1 MMSIGVFAELVGL
14 TASALRFYDDAGM
27 LRPAQVDPSTG
38 YRFYSRSQVPRACRL
53 RQLREIGMPLP
64 AISEFFAADA
74 DEAARLLDDHVVG
87 MTMEAEKLRRAAE
100 TLAASLRAES
110 RRVVCTVPGPVLA
123 GAVDQVSA
131 STGHDPDIPVLNG
144 VHMETGS
151 GCVRL
156 TATDRYRLA
165 TRTLAHYLADL
176 YDDPAESL
184 VWDVRA
190 LDAADA
196 LTDERAREHHE
207 SLRVAGFYPSLHLN
221 LADDFRRLGSFR
233 AATEHL
239 DRAQD
244 HLSALPDDPYG
255 DTIRTAV
262 HEMRRAITDRDTA
275 QRASAPGTARWGVR
289 SDRRAATG
297 AWWLGPASRGPTG
310 PASCP
315 ASAVPVP
322 PVLRTAERI
331 GRPRDDM
338 GCSRRDLVI
347 ASRTPVRLGGT
358 RTRHGAHGEAFPVGP
373 RGTVLGAHRRP
384 EVGRG
389 FVGRPAALAAGAGSV
404 AARHDQNNLNS
415 VLSVP
420 RSAS

>member
-14 TASALRFYDDAGM
+14 TASALRFYDDAGL
-27 LRPAQVDPSTG
+27 LRPEQVDPSTG

-64 AISEFFAADA
+64 AIGEFFAADT
-74 DEAARLLDDHVVG
+74 DEAARLLDDHVTG
-87 MTMEAEKLRRAAE
+87 MTTEAERLRRAAE

-110 RRVVCTVPGPVLA
+110 RRVICTVPGPVLA

-131 STGHDPDIPVLNG
+131 STGHDPDIPGTERRAQGNRI
-144 VHMETGS
+144 
-151 GCVRL
+151 RL
-156 TATDRYRLA
+156 READRHRPVPA
-165 TRTLAHYLADL
+165 RHPDARAHRSDL

-244 HLSALPDDPYG
+244 HLSALPDDPYR
-255 DTIRTAV
+255 DIVRTAV
-262 HEMRRAITDRDTA
+262 HEVRRAIADRDTA
-275 QRASAPGTARWGVR
+275 PRASAPGTVR
-289 SDRRAATG
+289 
-297 AWWLGPASRGPTG
+297 
-310 PASCP
+310 
-315 ASAVPVP
+315 
-322 PVLRTAERI
+322 
-331 GRPRDDM
+331 
-338 GCSRRDLVI
+338 
-347 ASRTPVRLGGT
+347 
-358 RTRHGAHGEAFPVGP
+358 
-373 RGTVLGAHRRP
+373 
-384 EVGRG
+384 
-389 FVGRPAALAAGAGSV
+389 
-404 AARHDQNNLNS
+404 
-415 VLSVP
+415 
-420 RSAS
+420 